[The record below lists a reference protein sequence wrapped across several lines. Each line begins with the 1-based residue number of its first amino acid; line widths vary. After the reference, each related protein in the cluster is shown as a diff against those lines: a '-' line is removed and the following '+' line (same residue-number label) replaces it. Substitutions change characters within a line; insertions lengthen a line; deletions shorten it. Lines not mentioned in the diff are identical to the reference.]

1 MWSLNLRADDPNLLA
16 VTGTTHIELD
26 LTSRRG
32 EQGVVLAYPNVI
44 TSVKFCAALA
54 HDNTASRDLL
64 TTKDLDAQSL
74 AF

>member
-1 MWSLNLRADDPNLLA
+1 MWSLYLRADDPNLLSVA
-16 VTGTTHIELD
+16 GATNIELD

-44 TSVKFCAALA
+44 TGMKPCAALSN
-54 HDNTASRDLL
+54 DNTACADLL
-64 TTKDLDAQSL
+64 TTKHLDAQPF